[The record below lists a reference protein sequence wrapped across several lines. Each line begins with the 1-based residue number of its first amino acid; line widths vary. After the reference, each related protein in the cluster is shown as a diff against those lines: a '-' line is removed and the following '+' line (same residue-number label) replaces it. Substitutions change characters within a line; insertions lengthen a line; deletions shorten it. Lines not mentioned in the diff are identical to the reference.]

1 MIDDPI
7 VFPFME
13 SFHFSRQTMAINDGT
28 WEVGSESLSWG
39 GVCVRT
45 CVRAHVCACVCTEI
59 EGGSSKA
66 PIILPGSY
74 VLLLH

>member
-1 MIDDPI
+1 MLKNDLLVHAEVYMIDD

-39 GVCVRT
+39 GVCVRVRVCM
-45 CVRAHVCACVCTEI
+45 CVHGNRRWEF
-59 EGGSSKA
+59 
-66 PIILPGSY
+66 
-74 VLLLH
+74 